1 MNDLTF
7 RTRPSDTRVPT
18 HTSLENV
25 MLLEEALARSRQ
37 HDAEEAAR
45 RYRQAREL
53 TAGRLWSRLAAYAAR
68 RAERARATG

>member
-1 MNDLTF
+1 MSDLTF
-7 RTRPSDTRVPT
+7 RTRPSDTRVLT

-37 HDAEEAAR
+37 QDAEEAAR

-68 RAERARATG
+68 RAERARLTG